1 MPRYEQQTARPQTLC
16 PDLPDLVEHGIEYRH
31 VLALCWPNARSLL
44 ISMRLS
50 ISWVE

>member
-1 MPRYEQQTARPQTLC
+1 MSFRRPVPKLSVQICL
-16 PDLPDLVEHGIEYRH
+16 DLVEHGIEYRH
-31 VLALCWPNARSLL
+31 VLALCWPNAQPLL